1 MMVLLLGYILVLVT
15 VSPLVAKGADHQKP
29 TITITTPT
37 SASTYTTSTTPLM
50 IGGTASDNVGVTQ
63 VTWVNDRGGSGAAT
77 GTTSWSASIALQLG
91 TNIVTATA
99 RDAAG
104 NTKTDALTV
113 TLTSPPPPPG
123 PITVE
128 WTWRGGTGDAFQ
140 MERCVAPQPCT
151 MGAVASLS
159 LSDRS
164 WTDTGVMS
172 TANYCYRLAVTT
184 GASVGPYS
192 NIMCSP

>member
-1 MMVLLLGYILVLVT
+1 MLGTVL
-15 VSPLVAKGADHQKP
+15 PLAARSAKAVDHQKP
-29 TITITTPT
+29 TIAIMTPT
-37 SASTYTTSTTPLM
+37 SSPTYTTSTTPLL

-63 VTWVNDRGGSGAAT
+63 VTWVNDRGGSGTAA
-77 GTTSWSASIALQLG
+77 GTTSWSASVALQLG
-91 TNIVTATA
+91 TNIVTVTA

-128 WTWRGGTGDAFQ
+128 WTWGGGEGDAFR

-151 MGAVASLS
+151 MELVASLA
-159 LSDRS
+159 LTDRS
-164 WTDTGVMS
+164 WIDTMVLP
-172 TANYCYRLAVTT
+172 TENYCYRMAVTT
-184 GASVGPYS
+184 GAIVGPYS
-192 NIMCSP
+192 NTACSP